1 MIYFLYFNT
10 SISKAINKTQNTIWI
25 IYVGGGGIILNNSM
39 YFHEIIVKCKCQ
51 LERFEHLPKN
61 KLTLIHIVC
70 AVYENNYSMYVIIVP
85 TWNVLF

>member
-1 MIYFLYFNT
+1 MDHLC
-10 SISKAINKTQNTIWI
+10 W
-25 IYVGGGGIILNNSM
+25 GGGIILNNSM

-70 AVYENNYSMYVIIVP
+70 SVYENNYSMYVIIVP
-85 TWNVLF
+85 IWNVLFLDLIYDVLDRQVSDVNH

>member
-1 MIYFLYFNT
+1 ML
-10 SISKAINKTQNTIWI
+10 
-25 IYVGGGGIILNNSM
+25 GGGEIILNNSM

-70 AVYENNYSMYVIIVP
+70 AVYENNYSMYVIIVLI
-85 TWNVLF
+85 WNVLF